1 MQQPPLF
8 SPSVLTISE
17 LTRYLRQLFES
28 DELLQDV
35 WVQGEVSN
43 LACPSSGHIY
53 LTLKDQSA
61 ALRCVI
67 WRSTAERLRLS
78 LQNGMAVE
86 AHGEVRVYEV
96 SGQYQLYIDL
106 LRPVGEGLL
115 YREFLRLKARLEREG
130 LFDPQRKR
138 PPPQLPACIAVVT
151 SASGAALQD
160 MLNTLRSRYPLA
172 TVVLAATP
180 VQGDEAPPAIVAAL
194 EKLNRQVKPDVII
207 VARGGGSLEDLWAF
221 NDERVV
227 RAIAASQAPVV
238 TGIGHETDFTL
249 ADFAADLRAPT
260 PTAAVVAA
268 TPDKGDLQAGLSVL
282 RRDLVALY
290 QGILNGYRRRL
301 DQSRLGLLRASP
313 LRVVQVN
320 RQRLDEVSERAR
332 RAMRSR
338 LQLRI
343 AELDGVSRRLAALS
357 PAAVLER
364 GFAIVRDGQGAVV
377 RSVAQAL
384 PGLDLCVTVADGN
397 FDAVVKDNVK
407 RPDAGDDTM
416 DV

>member
-8 SPSVLTISE
+8 SPALLSISE
-17 LTRYLRQLFES
+17 LARYLRQLFES

-43 LACPSSGHIY
+43 LARPASGHIY

-106 LRPVGEGLL
+106 LRPGGEGLL
-115 YREFLRLKARLEREG
+115 YQEFLRLKDRLEQEG

-138 PPPQLPACIAVVT
+138 PLPELPACIAIVT

-172 TVVLAATP
+172 AVVLAASA
-180 VQGDEAPPAIVAAL
+180 VQGDQAPPAIVAAL
-194 EKLNRQVKPDVII
+194 ERLNCSVKPDVII
-207 VARGGGSLEDLWAF
+207 VGRGGGSLEDLWAF

-249 ADFAADLRAPT
+249 ADFAADLRAAT
-260 PTAAVVAA
+260 PTGAVVAA
-268 TPDKGDLQAGLSVL
+268 TPDKRDLQADLSVL
-282 RRDLVALY
+282 RRDLTALY
-290 QGILNGYRRRL
+290 QGILNGCQRHL
-301 DQSRLGLLRASP
+301 DQSRAGLLRTSP

-332 RAMRSR
+332 RAMRSC
-338 LQLRI
+338 LQLRR
-343 AELDGVSRRLAALS
+343 AQLEGVSRRIVNLS
-357 PAAVLER
+357 PASVLRR
-364 GFAIVRDGQGAVV
+364 GFAILRDGQGVVV
-377 RSVAQAL
+377 RSVAQAR
-384 PGLDLCVTVADGN
+384 PGLDLQVTVADGE
-397 FDAVVKDNVK
+397 FGAVVKSNKK
-407 RPDAGDDTM
+407 RAAARNGTM
-416 DV
+416 DA